1 VGVVRTALACVL
13 LSLAAPHAGAA
24 EMVVVL
30 EGLESDSG
38 EVQVDVFGKAHA
50 ATFPYAERGVLIELR
65 ARTSAVAARGA
76 AISLGEFTP
85 GRYALFAMHDANA
98 NGDLDLNFLGIPIES
113 YGFSNDAKGTVGPP
127 SFDAAAVE
135 VKGDVPTRIVI
146 RLAH

>member
-1 VGVVRTALACVL
+1 
-13 LSLAAPHAGAA
+13 
-24 EMVVVL
+24 M
-30 EGLESDSG
+30 
-38 EVQVDVFGKAHA
+38 
-50 ATFPYAERGVLIELR
+50 LIELR
-65 ARTSAVAARGA
+65 ARTSAVAASGA

-135 VKGDVPTRIVI
+135 VKGDVPARIVI

>member
-1 VGVVRTALACVL
+1 MLRTAIACAL
-13 LSLAAPHAGAA
+13 LMLAAASARA
-24 EMVVVL
+24 TEVVVVL
-30 EGLESDSG
+30 EGIESNSG
-38 EVQVDVFGKAHA
+38 EVQIDVFGEAHA
-50 ATFPYAERGVLIELR
+50 ATFPYSERGVLIELR
-65 ARTSAVAARGA
+65 VRASAVVARGA

-85 GRYALFAMHDANA
+85 GRYALFAMHDA